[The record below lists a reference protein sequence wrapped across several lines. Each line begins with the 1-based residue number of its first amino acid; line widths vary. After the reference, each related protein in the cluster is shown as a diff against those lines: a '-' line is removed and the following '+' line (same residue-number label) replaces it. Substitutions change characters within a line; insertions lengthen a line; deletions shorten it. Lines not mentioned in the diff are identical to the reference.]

1 VRRRLVTILLILLCV
16 YAALVAVMAALQT
29 RMLFPGSGPGH
40 ALPAA
45 AEPLSLR
52 TPDGVMLQGV
62 HLPPSHAT
70 EAAPVVLGFGGNAWD
85 AGELALFLHDL
96 YPTADIISFHYRGYG
111 PSGGRP
117 GAAALAADSL
127 LEYDLVARRFAD
139 RPVVVAGFSIGSGIA
154 SWVAP
159 RRSVAGAILVT
170 PFDSLASVV
179 ADDYRWLPVR
189 LLFRH
194 RLEPAKDL
202 AGSHVPVAIIAAGSD
217 RLVPPPRSAA
227 LRAAVPNLVFDRTIA
242 GADHNSIYAHPSFP
256 AAMREALAAV
266 AGHMEVPARP

>member
-1 VRRRLVTILLILLCV
+1 MRRRLVTILLILLCV

-29 RMLFPGSGPGH
+29 KMLFPGSGPGR

-52 TPDGVMLQGV
+52 TPDGVTLQGF
-62 HLPPSHAT
+62 HLPPSHVT
-70 EAAPVVLGFGGNAWD
+70 EAAPIVLGFGGNAWD
-85 AGELALFLHDL
+85 AGEVALFLHDL
-96 YPTADIISFHYRGYG
+96 FPAAEIVSFHYRGYG

-127 LEYDLVARRFAD
+127 LEYDLVARRFPG
-139 RPVVVAGFSIGSGIA
+139 RRVVVAGFSIGSGIA

-159 RRSVAGAILVT
+159 RRPVAGAILIT

-194 RLEPAKDL
+194 RLEPARDL

-217 RLVPPPRSAA
+217 RLVPPQRTAA
-227 LRAAVPNLVFDRTIA
+227 LRVAVPHLVFDRTIA
-242 GADHNSIYAHPSFP
+242 GADHNGIYAHPSFP
-256 AAMREALAAV
+256 AAMRDALAAV
-266 AGHMEVPARP
+266 AGPAEAPVRP